1 MQVCLDPRK
10 GLTDENLE
18 TIPNEASFF
27 EDWFGVSGSS
37 FAVFAGLV
45 VAGASL
51 VGYGAFK
58 HSDLRRWNR
67 QIMKKLDKDEKS
79 S

>member
-1 MQVCLDPRK
+1 MMQVCLDPRK

-18 TIPNEASFF
+18 TIPNETSLF
-27 EDWFGVSGSS
+27 EDWFGVSASS

-45 VAGASL
+45 VAGASV

-58 HSDLRRWNR
+58 NGGLRR
-67 QIMKKLDKDEKS
+67 
-79 S
+79 